1 MLNCGNGSL
10 GVLPQRELPRT
21 SPEPPVVAAEGYR
34 ARGPTREL
42 SRTRQGHV
50 NPPRR
55 QGAVRVPAEYST
67 RCDVTYWTMN
77 TTPNGRNF
85 FPPNTVR
92 NILPPAAAAMCD
104 ERDYPY
110 GRDMLT
116 RPDARVL
123 SGPSRIFY
131 QMDVT
136 YWMTNTT
143 PNGRN
148 VFRRTLYG
156 ISYRCA
162 TNASTLMWR
171 MKT

>member
-34 ARGPTREL
+34 ATGPTREL
-42 SRTRQGHV
+42 SRTRQRHV
-50 NPPRR
+50 HPPRR

-77 TTPNGRNF
+77 TTPNGRF
-85 FPPNTVR
+85 FSAEHCTEYPTACGGGHVRRTRLPLWQGHVNPPRRQGAV
-92 NILPPAAAAMCD
+92 
-104 ERDYPY
+104 
-110 GRDMLT
+110 
-116 RPDARVL
+116 
-123 SGPSRIFY
+123 GPSRIFY
-131 QMDVT
+131 QVDVT

>member
-10 GVLPQRELPRT
+10 GVLPQRNSPRT

-67 RCDVTYWTMN
+67 RCDVTYWRTN

-85 FPPNTVR
+85 
-92 NILPPAAAAMCD
+92 L
-104 ERDYPY
+104 
-110 GRDMLT
+110 
-116 RPDARVL
+116 
-123 SGPSRIFY
+123 
-131 QMDVT
+131 
-136 YWMTNTT
+136 
-143 PNGRN
+143 
-148 VFRRTLYG
+148 RRTLYG
-156 ISYRCA
+156 ISYRLRRRPCA
-162 TNASTLMWR
+162 TNEITLMAG
-171 MKT
+171 TC